1 MSDMEKMT
9 LIKATVAVWT
19 GAKGIPEQFIWDGK
33 RYRVT
38 DAPTPLE
45 IDYASITHPPTM
57 PLGWRFQGTSD
68 DGDRRMF
75 EVLYSETQQEWHLL
89 HTYE

>member
-1 MSDMEKMT
+1 MS
-9 LIKATVAVWT
+9 LVGATVTVWT
-19 GAKGIPEQFIWDGK
+19 GEQGIPERFVWDGK

-38 DAPTPLE
+38 DTPTPLD
-45 IDYASITHPPTM
+45 IDYATVTHPPAM

-68 DGDRRMF
+68 TGEIRMF
-75 EVLYSETQQEWHLL
+75 DVHYNQGRQEWQLL